1 MLLGTLYPPGICK
14 MKYLNLEI
22 VTGTNTDRIST
33 TTMAD
38 NKAACLLRQV
48 LEMI

>member
-1 MLLGTLYPPGICK
+1 

-22 VTGTNTDRIST
+22 AAGTNTDRISTT

-38 NKAACLLRQV
+38 NKAACLLRRV
-48 LEMI
+48 IEMF